1 MKSYEDDSK
10 FIGVINTLKKLNK
23 IEAPQNFEED
33 LFVKISQT
41 PNEEK
46 ISFIDRILTPARLV
60 PTAGLAATIILLF
73 FLTNIFVPVAEENPL
88 LANPRVRDDVI
99 ATNTQNN
106 TTTTENTAKQK
117 NNDDVFAT
125 TETEN
130 KTLNEE
136 TNKTSI
142 DNPNLGIRITGQP
155 SPANYYNNGILTS
168 VSPNGLIDK
177 TGLDYKQIYLQR
189 LQRAQIELLRK
200 KMEEMQRNSR

>member
-23 IEAPQNFEED
+23 IEAPPNFEED

-73 FLTNIFVPVAEENPL
+73 FLTNIFVPAAEENPL
-88 LANPRVRDDVI
+88 LANPRVRGDVV
-99 ATNTQNN
+99 ATNTSN
-106 TTTTENTAKQK
+106 TTTTENTSTPK
-117 NNDDVFAT
+117 NNNDVF

-136 TNKTSI
+136 TDKTSI

-168 VSPNGLIDK
+168 VSPNGSIDK